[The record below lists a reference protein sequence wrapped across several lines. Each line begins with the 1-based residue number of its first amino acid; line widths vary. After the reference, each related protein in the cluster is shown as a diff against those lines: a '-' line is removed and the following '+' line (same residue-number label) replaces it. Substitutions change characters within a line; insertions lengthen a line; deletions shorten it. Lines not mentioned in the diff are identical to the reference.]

1 MKFLRCATALVTVT
15 LLSELL
21 SPLAATAQRQPS
33 TLAQFSPNRIVNPG
47 RPGGRRRGGGSRG
60 GCPADSVLTALT
72 HGENQSVQA
81 LGVTR
86 TEETVGALTLHE
98 QPTLWFYLP
107 IALNSNSAATLTV
120 KNDQGELLYSGNLAG
135 ETTTAGIVGV
145 PLEIALSEGQDYEW
159 FLALD
164 CGGGEQDTVNGWIGR
179 RTVDSAMI
187 RTLIQA
193 DDRNRATLYGDE
205 GFLQDSLSE
214 LATARLNNPQDGA
227 IAQDWTALLTE
238 LGLAE
243 VAPAPVLDCC
253 QLVRAE

>member
-1 MKFLRCATALVTVT
+1 MKLLHSVTALVTVT

-21 SPLAATAQRQPS
+21 IPPAATAQPLPD

-60 GCPADSVLTALT
+60 GCLADSVLTALT
-72 HGENQSVQA
+72 HGENQSFQT

-107 IALNSNSAATLTV
+107 IALNDTSAATLTV
-120 KNDQGELLYSGNLAG
+120 KNDQGELLYSGNLVG
-135 ETTTAGIVGV
+135 ETNTAGVVGV

-164 CGGGEQDTVNGWIGR
+164 CGEGEQDTVNGWIGR
-179 RTVDSAMI
+179 RAADSETI
-187 RTLIQA
+187 RTLMQA
-193 DDRNRATLYGDE
+193 GDRDRADLYTTE

-214 LATARLNNPQDGA
+214 LATARLNNPQDSA
-227 IAQDWTALLTE
+227 IAQDWTELLTE
-238 LGLAE
+238 LDLAD

-253 QLVRAE
+253 QLVRTN